1 MIDPVRLVIFDC
13 DGVLVDSEPIA
24 LRILQERLAALG
36 LHKPDREVVDRFVGR
51 SLAATRETVE
61 QYLGGP
67 VPEGWLEGFAA
78 AVRDA
83 HETQLRPVDG
93 VVEALAGL
101 DELGVPACV
110 ASSGTHAKIGHSLAL
125 VGLADR
131 FAGRVFS
138 ATDVAH
144 GKPAPDLFLHAAAVC
159 GAEPAG
165 CLVVEDSRYG
175 VQAARAA
182 GMRAFGYAGGLTRAD
197 RLAGPGTRVFAD
209 MLELPGLLAEV
220 SA

>member
-1 MIDPVRLVIFDC
+1 VIDPVRLVIFDC

-51 SLAATRETVE
+51 SLSATRATVE
-61 QYLGGP
+61 EYLGGP
-67 VPEGWLEGFAA
+67 VPAGWLEGFAA

-93 VVEALAGL
+93 VVDALAGL
-101 DELGVPACV
+101 DELGVAMCV

-159 GAEPAG
+159 GVAPAG

-175 VQAARAA
+175 VRAARAA
-182 GMRAFGYAGGLTRAD
+182 GMRCVAYGGGITPPQW
-197 RLAGPGTRVFAD
+197 LAGPGTVVVTDLRK
-209 MLELPGLLAEV
+209 LPGYVAATLP
-220 SA
+220 

>member
-1 MIDPVRLVIFDC
+1 MIEPVRLVIFDC

-24 LRILQERLAALG
+24 LRVLQARLAALG
-36 LHKPDREVVDRFVGR
+36 VHRPDGEIVDRFVGR
-51 SLAATRETVE
+51 SLQATRQTVE
-61 QYLGGP
+61 EYLGAP
-67 VPEGWLEGFAA
+67 VPDGWLDGFAA
-78 AVRDA
+78 AIRDA
-83 HETQLRPVDG
+83 HEAELRAVDG
-93 VVEALAGL
+93 VAEALTGL

-144 GKPAPDLFLHAAAVC
+144 GKPAPDLFLHAASAC
-159 GAEPAG
+159 GAAPAG

-182 GMRAFGYAGGLTRAD
+182 GMRCVGYGGGITPPQW
-197 RLAGPGTRVFAD
+197 LAGPGTVVVTDLRKVPQFVAAT
-209 MLELPGLLAEV
+209 LP
-220 SA
+220 